1 MKFSKINVLIDIKNR
16 KHGSDQWILSVI
28 AMMTNS
34 VQLRE
39 EGSNYFP
46 VLQSIRE
53 ADIFYRKQDLFS
65 WDIMIMQSGFSGFG

>member
-39 EGSNYFP
+39 EGSSYF
-46 VLQSIRE
+46 
-53 ADIFYRKQDLFS
+53 
-65 WDIMIMQSGFSGFG
+65 